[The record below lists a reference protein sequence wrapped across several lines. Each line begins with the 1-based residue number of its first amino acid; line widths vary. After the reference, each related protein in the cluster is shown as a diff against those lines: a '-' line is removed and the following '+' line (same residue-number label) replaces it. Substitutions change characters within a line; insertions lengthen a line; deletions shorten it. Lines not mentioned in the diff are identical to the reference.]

1 MSKPRGR
8 PRQFD
13 EQAAKQAILGVFW
26 EKGFA
31 ATSLDDLSKATGMVR
46 PSLYGAFGSKA
57 DMYLMS
63 MDVFLDSLT
72 DVRTGLAS
80 SQTPEGAIRQFLLG
94 MIDAYFGHDASKQ
107 LGCFLVGTAIAEAP
121 SHPEIRE
128 ALTGRLGR
136 FNQMLVSVFT
146 ALRPD
151 TPQAKIELATQQSA
165 ATLHSIAVR
174 ARAGESRETLT
185 DFAVQSAQFI
195 ATLLEK

>member
-13 EQAAKQAILGVFW
+13 EQTARQAILGVFW

-63 MDVFLDSLT
+63 MDVFLERLT
-72 DVRTGLAS
+72 DIRAGLVSA
-80 SQTPEGAIRQFLLG
+80 QTPEDVLRHFLGG
-94 MIDAYFGHDASKQ
+94 MIDVYFGDDPTKQ

-121 SHPEIRE
+121 THPEIRE
-128 ALTGRLGR
+128 ALTERLGR
-136 FNQMLVSVFT
+136 FNQMLVSVFA

-151 TPQAKIELATQQSA
+151 MPHPKVEFAAQQGAATMHSISVRARSGESRDALAEFAGQSA
-165 ATLHSIAVR
+165 A
-174 ARAGESRETLT
+174 
-185 DFAVQSAQFI
+185 FI
-195 ATLLEK
+195 ATLLEN